1 MMGLK
6 ELHSNVNSY
15 DVQDPQTNGL
25 RYLGHYS
32 RHEQHEMVTSTEWT
46 RAIFVRDPLQR
57 LVSGYKDKAKG
68 VDEYVKGQYVKRYH
82 YIKERCCGMNPHN
95 PDGILSK
102 KYCAPLR
109 PYNAI
114 VTEDM
119 FPFSYFVEHVLPNCP
134 DNHWSPQTKR
144 MHINNWQLINFVG
157 NFDHLK
163 EDAHTL
169 LKRIG
174 AYEEFGAH
182 GWGKDNGAIFESN
195 LSHHATDTQQT
206 WEHYFVHSPQLLR
219 FAVEYYAMDYE
230 HPVLN
235 FTKPKL
241 LLTMGVTD
249 PDTAVD
255 GEL

>member
-1 MMGLK
+1 ML
-6 ELHSNVNSY
+6 S
-15 DVQDPQTNGL
+15 
-25 RYLGHYS
+25 
-32 RHEQHEMVTSTEWT
+32 STEWT

-57 LVSGYKDKAKG
+57 LVSGYKDRALKSY
-68 VDEYVKGQYVKRYH
+68 YV
-82 YIKERCCGMNPHN
+82 KERCCGMNPYN
-95 PDGILSK
+95 PNGILSK

-114 VTEDM
+114 ITEDI
-119 FPFSYFVEHVLPNCP
+119 FQFSYFVEQVMPNCP
-134 DNHWSPQTKR
+134 DNHWNHQARR
-144 MHINNWQLINFVG
+144 MHPTNWQLINFVG

-169 LKRIG
+169 LKKIG

-182 GWGKDNGAIFESN
+182 GWGKDNGAIFEAN

-206 WEHYFVHSPQLLR
+206 WEHYFVHSPQLLQ
-219 FAVEYYAMDYE
+219 FAVEYYAMDYK

-241 LLTMGVTD
+241 LLTMVATD